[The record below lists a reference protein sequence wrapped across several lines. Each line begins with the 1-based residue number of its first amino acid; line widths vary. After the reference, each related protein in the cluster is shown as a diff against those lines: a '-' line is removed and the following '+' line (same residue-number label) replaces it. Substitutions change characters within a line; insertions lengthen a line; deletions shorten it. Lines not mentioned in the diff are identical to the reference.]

1 MATSKPRTQ
10 QPQIAVFVS
19 DVVIAN
25 GILSDVVSSS
35 LEKLFWLCPFRCSL
49 RGVLK
54 SDISAYHGR
63 IMVSRS
69 QPSNFL
75 LPLKMCDTNS
85 VLNSNAIFFI
95 TTSYLSK

>member
-1 MATSKPRTQ
+1 MS
-10 QPQIAVFVS
+10 F
-19 DVVIAN
+19 DVVDIYIYIRQSVQC
-25 GILSDVVSSS
+25 GMELISRFSTFTTSHLGG
-35 LEKLFWLCPFRCSL
+35 
-49 RGVLK
+49 GVLN

-75 LPLKMCDTNS
+75 LPLKMRDTNS